1 MLAMAELL
9 SNPVLATTVVM
20 IRDELGRGSPTE
32 IPLGAELE
40 IAEPV
45 GKGSPMEMPLGAA
58 LEIAEPVGWPMKEL
72 PPANDVEAATP
83 VDVSWLGK
91 TLCSSWTVTVTVTL

>member
-9 SNPVLATTVVM
+9 SKPVLATTVVM
-20 IRDELGRGSPTE
+20 IREELGRGSPTE
-32 IPLGAELE
+32 IPLGAE
-40 IAEPV
+40 
-45 GKGSPMEMPLGAA
+45 